1 MKGVLIALVIL
12 TLILAA
18 VTANAFYI
26 RGVTQSLMD
35 RLDALPPE
43 PSPAE
48 LPGTAEAISA
58 IRRDFEEQIPLLGAT
73 VLHSTLDRIT
83 ESLSLLET
91 QARTA
96 NLSAYSTT
104 LPLLRH
110 LIQEIARL
118 EQVGVENLL

>member
-18 VTANAFYI
+18 VTANALYI
-26 RGVTQSLMD
+26 HRVTQSLLD
-35 RLDALPPE
+35 RLDALPLE

-48 LPGTAEAISA
+48 LPRTVESIAA
-58 IRRDFEEQIPLLGAT
+58 IRLDFEKESSLLGVT
-73 VLHSTLDRIT
+73 VLRSTLDRIT
-83 ESLSLLET
+83 ELFSLLEI

-96 NLSAYSTT
+96 NLPAYSST
-104 LPLLRH
+104 LILLRN
-110 LIQEIARL
+110 LIKEMARL